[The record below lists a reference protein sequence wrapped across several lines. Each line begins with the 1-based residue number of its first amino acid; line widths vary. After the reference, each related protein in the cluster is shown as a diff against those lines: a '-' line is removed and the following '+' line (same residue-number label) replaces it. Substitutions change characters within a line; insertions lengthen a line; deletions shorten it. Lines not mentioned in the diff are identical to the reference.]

1 MKTSIAT
8 VSLSGSLIEKLH
20 ACAAAGFDG
29 VELFEPDL
37 IANDHSPEE
46 IRALSSRLGLSLDLY
61 QPLRDIEGVDEEVFA
76 ENLRRAAATFTT
88 AQRLGIGLVL
98 VCSNVATATVDD
110 DEVSADQLRRLG
122 DLAARYDIK
131 VAFEALAWGRFVDD
145 YRRAWRIADL
155 ADHPNVGVCLDSFH
169 VLSRGHDPSAIQ
181 DIPAEKIFFLQLA
194 DAPALSMDVLSWSR
208 HHRLFPGEGAFD
220 LPRFLSHVLTTG
232 YDGPLSLEVFN
243 DTFRQTDPERTA
255 VHALRSLLWLQDRTA
270 ALAPEG
276 WRRDLATLAEAKAP
290 TGFDFVEIKAEDTS
304 EVEVLLAEVGFTP
317 SGRHRTKP
325 VSLWSAGDAR
335 VVLNEQQARDQIP
348 HVAAVGVQVP
358 DAVATSRR
366 AAELMAPVAYR
377 RTYAREQAL
386 GAAVAPDG
394 TEVYWVSDSAWVD
407 EFENGL
413 AAAPTPVCGID
424 HVNLAQPWQTVDDAV
439 LFFTSVFG
447 LSADTPAEV
456 PGPNGLVRSQSM
468 RTADDA
474 VRLILNVAP
483 HILGEANMPQH
494 VAFSCSDV
502 VGLARTARANG
513 AQLLPVPDNYYDYLS
528 GRFGL
533 DDATVDTY
541 RELNMLYDRD
551 PGGDF
556 VHFYTRTVG
565 TVFFE
570 FVQRRGRY
578 DGYGADNAPV
588 RLAAQRGARIG
599 TVRT

>member
-1 MKTSIAT
+1 M
-8 VSLSGSLIEKLH
+8 
-20 ACAAAGFDG
+20 
-29 VELFEPDL
+29 EP
-37 IANDHSPEE
+37 
-46 IRALSSRLGLSLDLY
+46 
-61 QPLRDIEGVDEEVFA
+61 
-76 ENLRRAAATFTT
+76 
-88 AQRLGIGLVL
+88 
-98 VCSNVATATVDD
+98 
-110 DEVSADQLRRLG
+110 
-122 DLAARYDIK
+122 
-131 VAFEALAWGRFVDD
+131 
-145 YRRAWRIADL
+145 
-155 ADHPNVGVCLDSFH
+155 
-169 VLSRGHDPSAIQ
+169 
-181 DIPAEKIFFLQLA
+181 
-194 DAPALSMDVLSWSR
+194 

-220 LPRFLSHVLTTG
+220 LPGFLSHVLATG

-304 EVEVLLAEVGFTP
+304 EVEVLLAQVGFTP

-348 HVAAVGVQVP
+348 HVAAVGLQVP

-394 TEVYWVSDSAWVD
+394 TEMYWVSDSAWVD

-413 AAAPTPVCGID
+413 AAASTPVCGID

-502 VGLARTARANG
+502 VGHARTARANG

-541 RELNMLYDRD
+541 RELNLLYDRD
-551 PGGDF
+551 AGGDF